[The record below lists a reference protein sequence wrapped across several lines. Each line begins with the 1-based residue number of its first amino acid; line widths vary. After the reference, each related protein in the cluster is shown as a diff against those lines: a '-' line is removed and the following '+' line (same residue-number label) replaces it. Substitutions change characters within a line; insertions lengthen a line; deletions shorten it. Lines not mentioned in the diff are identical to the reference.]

1 MMISQAWGMWLFLNE
16 VQGQFYVNYL
26 VWDESFSE
34 KKKTLISKEETV
46 HLGLEK
52 EQLLIAE
59 TDSEDFYYF
68 NVTLSLLC

>member
-1 MMISQAWGMWLFLNE
+1 MRVSQK
-16 VQGQFYVNYL
+16 
-26 VWDESFSE
+26 